1 MVPAGFILG
10 ISLVAMIF
18 SLRQVR
24 EGEGRRRRRK
34 GSLENLTDNKQ
45 HSIDFVEKCE
55 NKSKKEQCLE

>member
-18 SLRQVR
+18 SLRQGR
-24 EGEGRRRRRK
+24 EREGRRRRK
-34 GSLENLTDNKQ
+34 GTLENLTDNKQ